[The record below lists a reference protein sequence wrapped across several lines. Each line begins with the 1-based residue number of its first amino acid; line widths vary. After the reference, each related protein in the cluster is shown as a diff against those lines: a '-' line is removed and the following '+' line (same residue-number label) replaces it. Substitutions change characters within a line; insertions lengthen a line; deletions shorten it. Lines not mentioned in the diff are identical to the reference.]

1 MATINTISLSGD
13 SFVNIGTQNII
24 GLIATNTDSEDVTI
38 DLIIGEEKLNGTTS
52 TTGAI
57 FVLKDIPIPVGSSF
71 VWDDDNILSGIF
83 SSGSTVSNY
92 NALKRKFETLRNNTF
107 LVRAGSGH
115 TVDVLLKRK

>member
-1 MATINTISLSGD
+1 MAKINTISLSGN
-13 SFVNIGTQNII
+13 SFVDIGTDNII
-24 GLIATNTDSEDVTI
+24 GIIASNTDSEDITI
-38 DLIIGEEKLNGTTS
+38 DLVIGEKKLNGTTS

-92 NALKRKFETLRNNTF
+92 NTLKRKFEILRNNTF
-107 LVRAGSGH
+107 LIRTGSGH
-115 TVDVLLKRK
+115 TADVLLKRK

>member
-92 NALKRKFETLRNNTF
+92 NVLKRKFETLRNNTF

>member
-92 NALKRKFETLRNNTF
+92 NVLKRKFETLRNNTF

-115 TVDVLLKRK
+115 TVDMLLKRK